1 MALGL
6 MALGLMALSLMPVLP
21 KSDTP
26 HVGFEFNRV
35 NA

>member
-1 MALGL
+1 

-21 KSDTP
+21 KWDTP